1 MPPHRHGHLLA
12 PVLLVHEQH
21 VQHVVGAEQRVDS
34 MVTVVDLLEIDHPAS
49 LFGELVDQVHH
60 LQQRHRGDG
69 FTHRAGTCALIKK
82 KLVPFGPFPR
92 KKEFLP
98 LPFSYKKKKTKKLDF
113 LLFEK

>member
-21 VQHVVGAEQRVDS
+21 VQHVVGAKHRVDP
-34 MVTVVDLLEIDHPAS
+34 MVTVVDLLEVDHPAS

-69 FTHRAGTCALIKK
+69 FTHRAGTCANMA
-82 KLVPFGPFPR
+82 VFF
-92 KKEFLP
+92 
-98 LPFSYKKKKTKKLDF
+98 D
-113 LLFEK
+113 